1 MFCSYITVTIY
12 GDTPEEVQERYEA
25 VPKEEEGQPM
35 PPVEPIGRRW
45 MMQWQEKPDLS
56 PPEYNRK
63 DWASGV
69 YASLSTA
76 PRAGE

>member
-1 MFCSYITVTIY
+1 
-12 GDTPEEVQERYEA
+12 
-25 VPKEEEGQPM
+25 M

-45 MMQWQEKPDLS
+45 MMQWQELS